1 MASASNRTSNKP
13 KNKIKNPWQ
22 TVWVCPS
29 LVLTQPCGLSQFSI
43 LCPVGLCACKSP
55 KATLPSQKEKKSPI
69 SKSSLITAAST
80 HDQSLYPNMDLS
92 HVSLTSTV
100 VFIVFFNQSLP
111 FSEVVNKVVP
121 HLTTTT
127 TKKKKKRTGFSSS
140 CRRTILSWWLFSWG
154 CGIQSLSS
162 SSELWRKR
170 TESGMLAWLLQLN
183 Y

>member
-1 MASASNRTSNKP
+1 MTDSLGMSQSSPHTALRPVTVQYLVPCWTLRLQKSKGNSAQSKR
-13 KNKIKNPWQ
+13 
-22 TVWVCPS
+22 
-29 LVLTQPCGLSQFSI
+29 
-43 LCPVGLCACKSP
+43 
-55 KATLPSQKEKKSPI
+55 KKSPI

-127 TKKKKKRTGFSSS
+127 KKKEKRTGFSSS
-140 CRRTILSWWLFSWG
+140 CQRTILSWWLFSWG

-183 Y
+183 YQQWKPASRQA